1 MPFGTTRIGVNT
13 GRAVVGNF
21 GGARRFDYTA
31 HGDAIN
37 TAARLEA
44 ANKALGTRI
53 CVARATCEHVP
64 GQTFRPVGTPDA
76 QGANP
81 SVSTCSSRPRS
92 RMPRRSTTSMRSR
105 A

>member
-1 MPFGTTRIGVNT
+1 MVNT
-13 GRAVVGNF
+13 GEAVVGNF

-53 CVARATCEHVP
+53 LVARATADRATSE
-64 GQTFRPVGTPDA
+64 TAEALWFRPAGVLRLRGKAEDTEVLEPMAAPIKPPLDQSECLA
-76 QGANP
+76 VLA
-81 SVSTCSSRPRS
+81 T
-92 RMPRRSTTSMRSR
+92 
-105 A
+105 